1 MNVTEAL
8 GRRMSV
14 RAFTAKPVDAD
25 TIRHLLDTAARAP
38 SGGNL
43 QPWHV
48 HAVGGAALAGL
59 LSIIGSEGPDATPGY
74 AIYPENLA
82 EPYRTRRYQSGEDL
96 YRTLGL
102 PREDKA
108 GRIQQLMRNAAFFG
122 APVGLF
128 IVIDRG
134 MGPPQ
139 WADLGI
145 YIQSLMLLAVEAGL
159 DTCPQEF
166 WAIYANT
173 VERFLGVP
181 ENQMLFCGIAL
192 GYRDEAAP
200 VNGLRTTRAPF
211 DEWCTM
217 HGFDHASTRDLKG
230 NAQ

>member
-8 GRRMSV
+8 RRRMSV
-14 RAFTAKPVDAD
+14 RAFTAQPVAPD
-25 TIRHLLDTAARAP
+25 TIRHLLDTAARSP

-48 HAVGGAALAGL
+48 HVVGGEALKEL
-59 LSIIGSEGPDATPGY
+59 RSIVDGKGPDAMPGY
-74 AIYPENLA
+74 AIYPENLT
-82 EPYRTRRYQSGEDL
+82 EPFRTRRYQSGEDL
-96 YRTLGL
+96 YATIGI

-128 IVIDRG
+128 ILVDRC

-166 WAIYANT
+166 WAIYAST
-173 VERFLGVP
+173 VERFLGAP
-181 ENQMLFCGIAL
+181 ESQMLFCGIAL
-192 GYRDEAAP
+192 GHRDETAP
-200 VNGLRTTRAPF
+200 INGLRTTRAPF

-217 HGFDHASTRDLKG
+217 HGFDDASSP
-230 NAQ
+230 N